1 MYVRTTVKLREDIYQ
16 ILRKEAGAKGI
27 SKKINEVLEARL
39 IKKKRSLF
47 GTMPKVDLSDL
58 REHEDRI

>member
-1 MYVRTTVKLREDIYQ
+1 MHVRTTVKLREDIYQ
-16 ILRKEAGAKGI
+16 ILRKEAGTKGM
-27 SKKINEVLEARL
+27 SKKINEILEARL
-39 IKKKRSLF
+39 IKKKKSLF